1 MSPVT
6 VELRLS
12 SVHLLNVIL
21 GAPVDGMVSCTTLEH
36 LMRRFQHI
44 MKYKQHIS
52 CI

>member
-21 GAPVDGMVSCTTLEH
+21 GAPVDRMVSCSNFEH
-36 LMRRFQHI
+36 LIHRFQHI
-44 MKYKQHIS
+44 VKYKQHIS